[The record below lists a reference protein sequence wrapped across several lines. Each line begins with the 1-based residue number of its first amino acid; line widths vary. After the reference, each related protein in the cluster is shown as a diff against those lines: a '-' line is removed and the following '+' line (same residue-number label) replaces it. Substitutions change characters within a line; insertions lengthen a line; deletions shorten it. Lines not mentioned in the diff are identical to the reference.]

1 MKKRFLSIL
10 LAVCTAA
17 SLLSVPAGAAVA
29 AADSGE
35 VQTVRALGILTGDS
49 AGNLNLSGCVT
60 RAQFAKMLVCA
71 SQYKD
76 SVGDGEGVSLFKD
89 VKSDHWASRYIKV
102 AVDEG
107 WMTGYTDGTFRPS
120 QTITL
125 EQACATVLRR

>member
-10 LAVCTAA
+10 LAVCMAA

-60 RAQFAKMLVCA
+60 RAQFAKMLVSA

-76 SVGDGEGVSLFKD
+76 SVGDGEGVG
-89 VKSDHWASRYIKV
+89 V
-102 AVDEG
+102 
-107 WMTGYTDGTFRPS
+107 
-120 QTITL
+120 TL
-125 EQACATVLRR
+125 LCQ